1 MLRLILTAALLSLLL
16 VGSALAA
23 DDGHDH
29 AGGHDHAYM
38 IGDVYVDPHAGEA
51 VMAGMAEMDASA
63 AAIMPGGDIAMPDG
77 GTWTTTVAFLRA
89 SLADHTAAV
98 TALAVTPDGSTMFTG
113 GKDGH
118 LLIWDLATGDLLQ
131 QVQACNARINDI
143 AVSPDNTY
151 VVTAGEDGYIK
162 VWDAVTAELLISIPA
177 HLGGPNSQGA
187 VGRFNQTIRSAKELT
202 SPRYSAVRV
211 PAVLSA
217 NSVAISP
224 DSLYFFSAGDD
235 GWVRKYSVEED
246 YQQSFQVYAGPFGVN
261 EIILNASGQY
271 LFAGSVDGYVNI
283 YSAELGTLESQ
294 ILAYENGAVT
304 SLGLSVNEA
313 CLYSGSTTGELR
325 IWDATTGSLIKKI
338 GAHSGDVNWIG
349 SLPDDSMILT
359 GGADGMLRVW
369 AHNSDLLGEIKT
381 HVLALN
387 DAALVDCTI
396 ATAGSDFKV
405 RLWDG
410 NFPGCQVG
418 PIVDVIEQ
426 PYVEPPY
433 VDPPM
438 EPEPAQ
444 VVGNG

>member
-1 MLRLILTAALLSLLL
+1 MLRLLFTAACSSLLL
-16 VGSALAA
+16 CGYALAG
-23 DDGHDH
+23 DGHDH
-29 AGGHDHAYM
+29 GYGHDHEHEAEEAM
-38 IGDVYVDPHAGEA
+38 AAAGMEDMTAAA
-51 VMAGMAEMDASA
+51 VMPAST
-63 AAIMPGGDIAMPDG
+63 DVLLPDG
-77 GTWTTTVAFLRA
+77 STWTTTVAFLRD
-89 SLADHTAAV
+89 SLHDHTAAV
-98 TALAVTPDGSTMFTG
+98 TALAVTPDGSTLFTG

-143 AVSPDNTY
+143 QVSPDNTY
-151 VVTAGEDGYIK
+151 VVTAGEDGYVK

-224 DSLYFFSAGDD
+224 DSLYFFTAGDD
-235 GWVRKYSVEED
+235 GWIRKYSVEEN

-271 LFAGSVDGYVNI
+271 LFAGGVDGYVHI
-283 YSAELGTLESQ
+283 YSAELGTLESE
-294 ILAYENGAVT
+294 ILGFENGAIT
-304 SLGLSVNEA
+304 SLALSANEA
-313 CLYSGSTTGELR
+313 CLYTGSTTGELR
-325 IWDATTGSLIKKI
+325 IWDATTGSLIKKVR
-338 GAHSGDVNWIG
+338 AHSGDINWIG

-359 GGADGMLRVW
+359 GGQDGMLRVW
-369 AHNSDLLGEIKT
+369 QHNSDLLGEIKT

-387 DAALVDCTI
+387 DAALVDCTL

-410 NFPGCQVG
+410 NFPGCQAA
-418 PIVDVIEQ
+418 PIVDVVE
-426 PYVEPPY
+426 PPVVEYVEPP
-433 VDPPM
+433 VVEETPP
-438 EPEPAQ
+438 
-444 VVGNG
+444 VVPGRG